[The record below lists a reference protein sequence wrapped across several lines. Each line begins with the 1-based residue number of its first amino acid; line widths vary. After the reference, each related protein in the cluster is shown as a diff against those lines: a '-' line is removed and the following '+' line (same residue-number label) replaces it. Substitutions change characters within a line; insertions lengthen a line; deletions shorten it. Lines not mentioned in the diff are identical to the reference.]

1 MTDTPNFKTWD
12 HDELADWAKSA
23 YLSIQAN
30 QSEME
35 QLRLM
40 ISSIV
45 LEMQQVRATLL
56 TIVDP
61 L

>member
-1 MTDTPNFKTWD
+1 MTDTPHFKTWN
-12 HDELADWAKSA
+12 HDELADWAKNA
-23 YLSIQAN
+23 NLSIQAN
-30 QSEME
+30 QGEIE

-56 TIVDP
+56 NFVDP

>member
-12 HDELADWAKSA
+12 HDELADWAKNA

-30 QSEME
+30 QGEME

>member
-1 MTDTPNFKTWD
+1 MLDTPNFKTWD
-12 HDELADWAKSA
+12 HDELADWAKNA
-23 YLSIQAN
+23 YLSIQTN
-30 QSEME
+30 QTEME